1 MSTTGTRTT
10 SASAIDAFHQR
21 GTLREVTLPALG
33 ARDLLV
39 RVEAIGVNP
48 ADWKIRDGMIPNRAM
63 PMVLGSDFAGVVEA
77 TGGDVAAW
85 RGKRVVGSTPGAY
98 AHELV
103 VSADG
108 VVAELPGDI
117 DAVTAATLPV
127 PGLTALAVVDHA
139 APEGTESVLIVGAGG
154 AVGRLAGA
162 IAQAHGLIA
171 LGLGSG
177 DDLGELL
184 AQRRLNRVDAVID
197 TAGDAALLDTLADRI
212 RPGGR
217 LISITFAVDPARF
230 TARGI
235 QAENL
240 NACSTHFFSADGLR
254 ELLALVERGTLHPR
268 ADTVRPFADAL
279 DVLDGVKDG
288 TLRWKY
294 VLTP

>member
-10 SASAIDAFHQR
+10 SAYAIDAFQQR

-48 ADWKIRDGMIPNRAM
+48 ADWKMRDGMDPHRTL
-63 PMVLGSDFAGVVEA
+63 PMVLGSDFAGVIEE
-77 TGGDVAAW
+77 TGADAGAW
-85 RGKRVVGSTPGAY
+85 RGKRVVGSTAGAY
-98 AHELV
+98 ARELV

-108 VVAELPGDI
+108 IVAELPDDI

-127 PGLTALAVVDHA
+127 PGLTALAVVDRA
-139 APEGTESVLIVGAGG
+139 APDGTESVMIVGAGG
-154 AVGRLAGA
+154 AVGRLAGP

-177 DDLGELL
+177 DDPGELL
-184 AQRRLNRVDAVID
+184 AQRRLDRVDAVID
-197 TAGDAALLDTLADRI
+197 TAGNAALLDALAERI

-217 LISITFAVDPARF
+217 LVSITFVVDPARF

-240 NACSTHFFSADGLR
+240 NAGSTPFFSADGLR

-268 ADTVRPFADAL
+268 ADAVRPFGDAL

-288 TLRWKY
+288 TLHGKY